1 MEHSRKY
8 LLFNNQQAWMKKESG
23 LFDVTMGLYNG
34 VELCELVGSFLCYQL
49 SKKHN
54 KKDIDFH
61 KRGE

>member
-1 MEHSRKY
+1 
-8 LLFNNQQAWMKKESG
+8 MKKESG

-61 KRGE
+61 KRRE